1 MMKSITPARRRW
13 ITVLTTLAVA
23 FLSGHLMQRTEGEST
38 ASVRPDAP
46 AVFPESPIVP
56 ASLASPPGLRDRILE
71 TRAERTGQCD
81 PRLSLSETPAGLL
94 QVALDAPCHP
104 RTPLTL
110 RFNHLVATDTTDA
123 RGRWDQTLPALS
135 EEASISVSLADVTVA
150 ARLRHQR
157 AGAQE
162 HVILAWTGVQT
173 FRIRPDAPP
182 GARSSLVE
190 IPTGRFTNVGD
201 GNGAAFEIFSLP
213 SDANGSN
220 AVVRLSVDAEVTGG
234 NCGRIATTLAYQ
246 TGYLGQLRPT
256 EIAYTMPDCDRVG
269 EFVRLQN
276 LFRDLRL
283 AGR

>member
-38 ASVRPDAP
+38 AFLRPVAP
-46 AVFPESPIVP
+46 AAFPESPVVP

-94 QVALDAPCHP
+94 QVSLDAPCHP

-110 RFNHLVATDTTDA
+110 RFNQLVATDATDA

-135 EEASISVSLADVTVA
+135 EEATVSVSLAGVTVA
-150 ARLRHQR
+150 ERLRHQR
-157 AGAQE
+157 AAAQE
-162 HVILAWTGVQT
+162 HVILAWTGEQT
-173 FRIRPDAPP
+173 FRIRPDTPSV
-182 GARSSLVE
+182 ARSSVSEPL
-190 IPTGRFTNVGD
+190 TGRFTNVGD
-201 GNGAAFEIFSLP
+201 GSGAAFEVFSLP
-213 SDANGSN
+213 SDPGVSN
-220 AVVRLSVDAEVTGG
+220 AVVRLSVDAEVKGD

-269 EFVRLQN
+269 DVVRLQN
-276 LFRDLRL
+276 LFRDLTL